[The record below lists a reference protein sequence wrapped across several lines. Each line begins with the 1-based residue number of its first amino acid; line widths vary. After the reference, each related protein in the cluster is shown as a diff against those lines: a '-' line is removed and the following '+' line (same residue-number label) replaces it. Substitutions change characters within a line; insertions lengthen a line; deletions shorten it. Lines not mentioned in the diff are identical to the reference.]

1 MARFFGL
8 VLAFAAT
15 ISSANA
21 ALLVSYNFGESLSKG
36 PSMVAP
42 NVAAAASDGQFGQ
55 SDTFGGTAVAAVN
68 AGTTSQG
75 RTESFYI
82 APSEA
87 NSFILL
93 SSLSFDAKRTYNA
106 TTTTGTLRS
115 VLASLGLNVGNPT
128 VGDNGEI
135 GLLADPI
142 ASGFQA
148 ATSVP
153 AASYTVSPP
162 LLTTSLTSNFQT
174 FTVTFTNP
182 LKIDTNKILRTNLT
196 LTGAANGTT
205 GVQTVYQL
213 DNVNFYGT
221 VVPEPSS
228 MAVFG
233 LLSVGAMV
241 RRIRRK

>member
-1 MARFFGL
+1 MVRFFGL

-21 ALLVSYNFGESLSKG
+21 ALLVSYNFDESLSKG
-36 PSMVAP
+36 PLPPAP
-42 NVAAAASDGQFGQ
+42 GVAAAASDGQFGQ

-106 TTTTGTLRS
+106 TTTTGTLRT
-115 VLASLGLNVGNPT
+115 VLASLGLNIGNPIL
-128 VGDNGEI
+128 GDNGEI

-153 AASYTVSPP
+153 AASYTVSP
-162 LLTTSLTSNFQT
+162 LLTTSLTSTFQT
-174 FTVTFTNP
+174 FTVTFNNP
-182 LKIDTNKILRTNLT
+182 LKIDANKILRTNLS

>member
-1 MARFFGL
+1 MVRFFGL

-21 ALLVSYNFGESLSKG
+21 ALLVSYNFGESLSKA
-36 PSMVAP
+36 PTVAP

-68 AGTTSQG
+68 AGNSSQG

-93 SSLSFDAKRTYNA
+93 NSLSFDAKRTYNA
-106 TTTTGTLRS
+106 TTTSGTLRT
-115 VLASLGLNVGNPT
+115 VLASLGLNVGNPI
-128 VGDNGEI
+128 VGDNGET

-148 ATSVP
+148 GTSVP
-153 AASYTVSPP
+153 AASYTVSPS
-162 LLTTSLTSNFQT
+162 LTTSLTSTFQT
-174 FTVTFTNP
+174 FTVTFPNP
-182 LKIDTNKILRTNLT
+182 LKIDANKILRTNLT
-196 LTGAANGTT
+196 LTGAANT
-205 GVQTVYQL
+205 GGVTTVYQL

>member
-1 MARFFGL
+1 MVRFFGL

-55 SDTFGGTAVAAVN
+55 SDAFGGTAVAAVN
-68 AGTTSQG
+68 AGTSSQG

-93 SSLSFDAKRTYNA
+93 NSLSFDAKRTYNA
-106 TTTTGTLRS
+106 TTTSGTLRT
-115 VLASLGLNVGNPT
+115 VLASLGLNVGNPI
-128 VGDNGEI
+128 VGDNGET

-148 ATSVP
+148 GTSVP
-153 AASYTVSPP
+153 AASYTVSPS
-162 LLTTSLTSNFQT
+162 LTTSLTSTFQT

-182 LKIDTNKILRTNLT
+182 LKIDANKILRTNLT

>member
-36 PSMVAP
+36 PSTVAP

-106 TTTTGTLRS
+106 TTTTGALRS

-153 AASYTVSPP
+153 AASYTVSP
-162 LLTTSLTSNFQT
+162 LLTTSLTSTFQT

-196 LTGAANGTT
+196 LTGAANVG